1 MTAERMT
8 EAHLDGAAELER
20 ACFSEPWS
28 RHALELLLTDEAIGY
43 ACVENDSVIA
53 YGGMLIG
60 PFEGQ
65 ITNVAVHPNHRR
77 RGLGLAV
84 VEALVREARERGL
97 EQISLEVRTSNEAAI
112 RLYERIGFS
121 VAGVRRNF
129 YRKPTEDA
137 CVMLL
142 SLQ

>member
-1 MTAERMT
+1 MLAERMT
-8 EAHLDGAAELER
+8 EAHLDGAAELELT
-20 ACFSEPWS
+20 CFSEPWS
-28 RHALELLLTDEAIGY
+28 RHALELLLTDEAIGSV
-43 ACVENDSVIA
+43 CVENGSVIA

-97 EQISLEVRTSNEAAI
+97 EQISLEVRRSNEAAI